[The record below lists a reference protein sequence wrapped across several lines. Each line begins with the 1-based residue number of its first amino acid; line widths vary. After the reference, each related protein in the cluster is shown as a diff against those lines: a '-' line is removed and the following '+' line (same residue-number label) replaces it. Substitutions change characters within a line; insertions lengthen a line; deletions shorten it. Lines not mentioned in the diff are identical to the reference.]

1 MDQIILYISLGVS
14 LLSMIIGIIN
24 HKKIKS
30 KCNGKTIEASLD
42 ITNTTPTQE
51 DVKRIDKIIN
61 NKIKNE
67 II

>member
-30 KCNGKTIEASLD
+30 RCNNQTIEASLD

-51 DVKRIDKIIN
+51 DIKKIDAFIKE
-61 NKIKNE
+61 KIKKE
-67 II
+67 IV